1 MSDEEIKLESKWILW
16 NHKLDNNSW
25 SNDSY
30 INIFEINNLLD
41 YKLLK
46 DNITLQNL
54 QNTMFFLMRD
64 NIFPTWED
72 PLNKDGCSASFKIPS
87 LQINEIWNKLISY
100 LICENIQKDI
110 QDRDSI
116 NGISISPKKEFNII
130 KIWFK
135 NNINDLKSINF
146 IEPYITD
153 KNGRTKKNIN

>member
-1 MSDEEIKLESKWILW
+1 MTDKENNIESKWILW
-16 NHKLDNNSW
+16 NHKLDDNSW

-30 INIFEINNLLD
+30 NNMYEINNLFD
-41 YKLLK
+41 YKILE

-72 PLNKDGCSASFKIPS
+72 PLNKNGCGASFKVPS
-87 LQINEIWNKLISY
+87 TNIYDIWNKLTSY

-110 QDRDSI
+110 KYWDNI

-135 NNINDLKSINF
+135 NNVIDMKSINF

-153 KNGRTKKNIN
+153 KNGRIKKY

>member
-1 MSDEEIKLESKWILW
+1 MALQKLNAQTLEGD
-16 NHKLDNNSW
+16 LDVVDITASG
-25 SNDSY
+25 D
-30 INIFEINNLLD
+30 
-41 YKLLK
+41 
-46 DNITLQNL
+46 ITL
-54 QNTMFFLMRD
+54 TS
-64 NIFPTWED
+64 T
-72 PLNKDGCSASFKIPS
+72 ASFKIPS